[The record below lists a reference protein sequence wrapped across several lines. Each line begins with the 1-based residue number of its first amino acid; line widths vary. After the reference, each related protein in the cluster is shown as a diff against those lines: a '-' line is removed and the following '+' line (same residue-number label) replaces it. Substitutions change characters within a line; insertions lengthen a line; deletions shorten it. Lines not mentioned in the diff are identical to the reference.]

1 MKASVRTGIEAPET
15 HQKSEYTLEN
25 IGYAFGEMTLG
36 NTIRACEYVNNKLV
50 LPVLEQTLGKMI
62 DAYEGL
68 NKKLGYEDISGF
80 GPQL

>member
-1 MKASVRTGIEAPET
+1 
-15 HQKSEYTLEN
+15 
-25 IGYAFGEMTLG
+25 MTLG